1 MWLIKEI
8 RTEIGKSYEDI
19 IKICQDDNVRIFI
32 ATSTDGKIY
41 EKAISDD
48 DCKRIFGLE

>member
-8 RTEIGKSYEDI
+8 RTEIKIPYEELL
-19 IKICQDDNVRIFI
+19 KICKENNARVFI

-41 EKAISDD
+41 ERAISDE
-48 DCKRIFGLE
+48 DCKRIFGLQ